1 MNNLPLFTKRYAP
14 DLIPPTLEY
23 VDTLLLLLLI
33 AFAIG
38 ALLLGFSLN
47 RRKSNKSSTT
57 LPLIIYSS
65 LQTLLLIGLSYAL
78 AIGQAEDF
86 WLNMTKGLLAGTLY
100 LIGNSI
106 FYLVSWLIFT
116 SREALGRWFVGY
128 FQLWSLLG
136 IALYIPVL
144 LSLGLWGNNLL
155 YITLLII
162 LYLLFR
168 LGIIG
173 ISIHNFPM
181 LLRRPLHIILYLCTC
196 EIAPLLFL
204 FG

>member
-47 RRKSNKSSTT
+47 RRKSNKSSTA

-106 FYLVSWLIFT
+106 FYL
-116 SREALGRWFVGY
+116 
-128 FQLWSLLG
+128 
-136 IALYIPVL
+136 
-144 LSLGLWGNNLL
+144 LSL
-155 YITLLII
+155 IH
-162 LYLLFR
+162 
-168 LGIIG
+168 
-173 ISIHNFPM
+173 ISEPT
-181 LLRRPLHIILYLCTC
+181 RRP
-196 EIAPLLFL
+196 
-204 FG
+204 G